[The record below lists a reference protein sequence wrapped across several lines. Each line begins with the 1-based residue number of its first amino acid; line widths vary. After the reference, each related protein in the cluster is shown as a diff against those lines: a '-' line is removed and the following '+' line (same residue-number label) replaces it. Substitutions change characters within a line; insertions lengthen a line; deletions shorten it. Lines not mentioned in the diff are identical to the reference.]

1 MSFFVCLGLR
11 NKTTCLGLENDSVL
25 DKKMRVATYF
35 MFSWLPGQ
43 QGPSNA
49 EVPLVDRS
57 PSVTVFRPTFVCLF
71 GILLQKTEKEWNQSR
86 RAWGQNDSYM

>member
-1 MSFFVCLGLR
+1 MAWVRKRQRFRL
-11 NKTTCLGLENDSVL
+11 
-25 DKKMRVATYF
+25 KMRVATYF
-35 MFSWLPGQ
+35 VFSWLPGQ

-57 PSVTVFRPTFVCLF
+57 LSVTVFRPTFVCLF
-71 GILLQKTEKEWNQSR
+71 GILLQKSEKEWNQSR